1 MPKNAILVSFL
12 IFSVFFVPIAD
23 STAQSESEYVI
34 PLQGPTWDHS
44 VISVLIIPSWSETWW
59 QAGYLDAATRSISQW
74 NDAMTHFSSNKAD
87 YSYISRLKMEM
98 KVSNSSE
105 TGFDVYISWIDRFRN
120 ETCEAGLTRTVYST
134 NVIINSTLTL
144 AAHDCYG
151 NVMSERDVQNV
162 ALHELGHSLGLGHP
176 NVPEDLMY
184 FAYSLSS
191 PTRAISTLDAF
202 GVANVFRWMENSS
215 DFNPD
220 SQGQPVYSVALPS
233 DIEYEYLPIS
243 DGSVTPQTTIEDL
256 RTFIDD
262 LVQFILRPEALILF
276 IIVVSVVTV
285 YVITISLRGKRTVSR
300 EPSTSYRNQT

>member
-12 IFSVFFVPIAD
+12 ILSVFLVPIAD

-34 PLQGPTWDHS
+34 PLQGPTWDHAQ
-44 VISVLIIPSWSETWW
+44 INVLIIPRWNETWW
-59 QAGYLDAATRSISQW
+59 KAGYLDSAIRSVSQW
-74 NDAMTHFSSNKAD
+74 NNAVDHFSSNNSD
-87 YSYISRLKMEM
+87 YAYLSKLRITM

-120 ETCEAGLTRTVYST
+120 ETCEAGLTRTTYSAK
-134 NVIINSTLTL
+134 VVINSTLTL

-162 ALHELGHSLGLGHP
+162 ALHELGHSLGLSHP

-202 GVANVFRWMENSS
+202 GVAKVFRWMGNSS
-215 DFNPD
+215 EFNPD
-220 SQGQPVYSVALPS
+220 SQGQPIYSVSLPS
-233 DIEYEYLPIS
+233 DIEYESLPIS
-243 DGSVTPQTTIEDL
+243 DSNVPPQTTIEDV

-285 YVITISLRGKRTVSR
+285 YVIAISFRGKRTVR
-300 EPSTSYRNQT
+300 